1 MKLMKL
7 AGGVLLAFGVTPFCQ
22 LASAQDPGGGP
33 PPVSREA
40 LTSTRFAEED
50 VTDVGVG
57 GVRPIGSEDNET
69 EQDLVASL
77 EAGGQTTGEINL
89 FSLLFAA
96 VTVTVS
102 QSSYGHN
109 A

>member
-1 MKLMKL
+1 MKL
-7 AGGVLLAFGVTPFCQ
+7 AGGVLLAQ

-40 LTSTRFAEED
+40 LTPTRFAEED

-77 EAGGQTTGEINL
+77 EAGGQTTGEIHL
-89 FSLLFAA
+89 FSSLRRSQSQSVP
-96 VTVTVS
+96 VTVTRA
-102 QSSYGHN
+102 YCR
-109 A
+109 